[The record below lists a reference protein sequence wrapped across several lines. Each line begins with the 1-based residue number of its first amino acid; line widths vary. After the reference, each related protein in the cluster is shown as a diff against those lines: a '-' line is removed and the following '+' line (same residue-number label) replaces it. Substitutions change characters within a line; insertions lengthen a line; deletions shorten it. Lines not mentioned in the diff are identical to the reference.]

1 MNIILLYNL
10 VNIILFPFYIILL
23 LVRLLKDKENFVSF
37 KSRFGI
43 YKTKPKS
50 SQLIWIHAA
59 SVGESMIA
67 INLVNELKKIYQE
80 VEFLVTTGTLSSANI
95 VNKWLPAGVYHEFTP
110 IDNFFIVRRFYK
122 YWQPKLGIFIES
134 DIWPTLVSSSAKKC
148 KLLLLNARLSDK
160 SFNKWQKF
168 PKIFQLLTNFFSY
181 ITVQSK
187 IDLKKYH
194 SLGCNNVENLGNIK
208 FANKKLQV
216 NEEELAP
223 FKKIF
228 SGKKVFVASS
238 THKMDESILLD
249 IISQFKEEKINKI
262 YPIIILRHPE
272 RVNEITLF
280 CKKIGLKYSLRSSKI
295 KHNILEDDLYIV
307 DSFGELGLFYSISD
321 ISFIG
326 GSFEIG
332 NRLGGHNLLE
342 PAYFDNV
349 IIVGP
354 NMTNFQN
361 ITNEM
366 ISDKACVQVSNT
378 EELKNQILFFLDEK
392 NINISK
398 EYINNARKY
407 VENREKIFVN
417 YLKQICRF
425 FND

>member
-23 LVRLLKDKENFVSF
+23 LARLLKGKENFVSF

-168 PKIFQLLTNFFSY
+168 PKIVLPTGRS
-181 ITVQSK
+181 
-187 IDLKKYH
+187 
-194 SLGCNNVENLGNIK
+194 
-208 FANKKLQV
+208 ANKPPPHPKGA
-216 NEEELAP
+216 LAQLVEHLHGMQGV
-223 FKKIF
+223 
-228 SGKKVFVASS
+228 SGS
-238 THKMDESILLD
+238 
-249 IISQFKEEKINKI
+249 N
-262 YPIIILRHPE
+262 P
-272 RVNEITLF
+272 
-280 CKKIGLKYSLRSSKI
+280 LRSTTLGFNELHLRCMTLVTQSVSWPSKLFSV
-295 KHNILEDDLYIV
+295 KVADD
-307 DSFGELGLFYSISD
+307 
-321 ISFIG
+321 
-326 GSFEIG
+326 
-332 NRLGGHNLLE
+332 
-342 PAYFDNV
+342 
-349 IIVGP
+349 
-354 NMTNFQN
+354 
-361 ITNEM
+361 
-366 ISDKACVQVSNT
+366 
-378 EELKNQILFFLDEK
+378 FF
-392 NINISK
+392 
-398 EYINNARKY
+398 
-407 VENREKIFVN
+407 
-417 YLKQICRF
+417 
-425 FND
+425 